1 MLWLSMIAALL
12 ISALS
17 GMGVGGGG
25 LFMLYLTLFTDTP
38 QLSAQGINLLF
49 FLFSAGSSTLIHLQR
64 RQILLGVV
72 AILAAA
78 GIGGSLLGVALAG
91 FLPRVLLRRILG
103 VMLVI
108 SGILALKQ
116 KKETEEAP
124 ESV

>member
-1 MLWLSMIAALL
+1 MLWFSIIAALL

-64 RQILLGVV
+64 RQILFGAV
-72 AILAAA
+72 AIMAAA

-91 FLPRVLLRRILG
+91 FLPQVLLRRIFG

-116 KKETEEAP
+116 REHTLP
-124 ESV
+124 ST